1 MYEFIYNQF
10 ICKTLLTAIKLLKM
24 RRSISL
30 HNTSIKE
37 STASWFDENIKKGDI
52 FYQDI
57 EILFENGKPKLQTHC
72 GVLMGILLMAILISY
87 TYMKANTMI
96 SFQDN
101 KIQEPISVNY
111 FGNDYEYDFSN
122 GW

>member
-1 MYEFIYNQF
+1 
-10 ICKTLLTAIKLLKM
+10 M

-101 KIQEPISVNY
+101 KIQEPISANY
-111 FGNDYEYDFSN
+111 FASDYEYDSSD